1 MDGPSNRPTAGSS
14 PARAKESPVPYG
26 GNNFVSDFNRE
37 DEMKLKPGM
46 FVSCILRGQRVSKAY
61 LGGSKFGSLVLY
73 NDAYGWSNNGME
85 APGYRYGWYFPPDD
99 PGNEEI
105 TDIRVLGRKIEDGL
119 EVGDIVVNISGTTR
133 KVLAVLGDAVL
144 LSSGDRHARAGAWW
158 TVAELK
164 ERGDWLN
171 SEPPTETD
179 ETTELTI
186 DQIAEKFG
194 LTPEQVRIKKEK

>member
-1 MDGPSNRPTAGSS
+1 
-14 PARAKESPVPYG
+14 
-26 GNNFVSDFNRE
+26 
-37 DEMKLKPGM
+37 MKLKPGM
-46 FVSCILRGQRVSKAY
+46 FVSCTFRGERVPNAY
-61 LGGSKFGSLVLY
+61 LGGSGDGELILY
-73 NDAYGWSNNGME
+73 NNVSGWVTHNAVE
-85 APGYRYGWYFPPDD
+85 AQGYRYGWHFSPDA
-99 PGNEEI
+99 PGIAGI
-105 TDIRVLGRKIEDGL
+105 TDIRVLDRKLEDGL
-119 EVGDIVVNISGTTR
+119 EVGDIVVNTSGTTR

-186 DQIAEKFG
+186 EQIAEKFG
-194 LTPEQVRIKKEK
+194 LKPEQVRIKKEE